1 MTDIEPTDGEA
12 AEHPRRTR
20 AVDLIELPGLTA
32 DAAAALSPRPAAAGP
47 LAEGTVGVDAAV
59 DVAADTGGGPADVAG
74 GVLDALSSLGGVFDI
89 G

>member
-1 MTDIEPTDGEA
+1 MTDIEPTDAEA
-12 AEHPRRTR
+12 AEDPGRTR

-32 DAAAALSPRPAAAGP
+32 DAATALSQRPAAAGP

-59 DVAADTGGGPADVAG
+59 DVAADAGGGLAEMAV
-74 GVLDALSSLGGVFDI
+74 GVLDALSNFGGIFDI